1 MSASRSMF
9 LVLCFLGE
17 GLATKSCPKRSGP
30 TYEFN
35 ESAARRPPLPAAPGR
50 AGGSRTQALVTT
62 KFKWPEK
69 RASY

>member
-1 MSASRSMF
+1 MIASRSIF

-17 GLATKSCPKRSGP
+17 MPCHGSCPKRSGP

-50 AGGSRTQALVTT
+50 ACGGRTQALVTT